1 MPSSLQMKLF
11 FSYRRQK
18 LNNFVKVLYSTEV
31 QNTNVKK
38 KPKILLPQALI
49 EKRER
54 LPQEVLQAT
63 AHGHKAHLDE
73 LSATKGTTH
82 RDVQGCVVLNG
93 RRHLNVVAS
102 PDKKY
107 TWFRKKSSPSLK
119 NIDITVDERKTT
131 CYSIGT

>member
-1 MPSSLQMKLF
+1 MDV
-11 FSYRRQK
+11 QK
-18 LNNFVKVLYSTEV
+18 
-31 QNTNVKK
+31 TNVKK
-38 KPKILLPQALI
+38 KAKILLPKALI
-49 EKRER
+49 EKSER

-63 AHGHKAHLDE
+63 ARGHKAHLDG

-82 RDVQGCVVLNG
+82 RDVHGCVVLNG

-119 NIDITVDERKTT
+119 NTNVTVDERKTT